1 MASKAKSF
9 NVLAKTWFIKTN
21 LQYSIL
27 VYTFPLYNYFSKH
40 NAQFNLFYQQGGS
53 QDLNQPL
60 QDIAQNFDDDV
71 IVMTLTSLS

>member
-1 MASKAKSF
+1 MHFLREHFNSKRKKFNNNFLASKAKSF

-40 NAQFNLFYQQGGS
+40 M
-53 QDLNQPL
+53 NQECP
-60 QDIAQNFDDDV
+60 V
-71 IVMTLTSLS
+71 